1 MCLKIINLLNDLY
14 PMAMLDTEY
23 VLPKIHA
30 GFIGAR
36 IDLIS
41 SDPNAPKYAPSPT
54 ITGKKA
60 IEPEPVKEVA
70 APTVAAKAAP
80 VTAPALVSPHLT
92 LVRYDYY
99 FFIYL
104 HSCSVPHKPTEHCAI
119 IIRWIQQKS
128 QAEEKAQF
136 VLAPPKMQ
144 GWLKKKGHIVINWKT
159 RYDLS
164 FH

>member
-1 MCLKIINLLNDLY
+1 MCVKIINLLNDLY

-54 ITGKKA
+54 ATVKKT

-70 APTVAAKAAP
+70 APAAVAKPAP
-80 VTAPALVSPHLT
+80 VTAPALVNPHLT
-92 LVRYDYY
+92 LVCG
-99 FFIYL
+99 
-104 HSCSVPHKPTEHCAI
+104 SC
-119 IIRWIQQKS
+119 
-128 QAEEKAQF
+128 
-136 VLAPPKMQ
+136 
-144 GWLKKKGHIVINWKT
+144 
-159 RYDLS
+159 
-164 FH
+164 

>member
-30 GFIGAR
+30 GYIGAR

-54 ITGKKA
+54 VTVKKT

-70 APTVAAKAAP
+70 APAVVTKAVP
-80 VTAPALVSPHLT
+80 VTAPALVNPHLT
-92 LVRYDYY
+92 LVRV
-99 FFIYL
+99 L
-104 HSCSVPHKPTEHCAI
+104 LRSWSHN
-119 IIRWIQQKS
+119 
-128 QAEEKAQF
+128 QAVFPQ
-136 VLAPPKMQ
+136 LC
-144 GWLKKKGHIVINWKT
+144 L
-159 RYDLS
+159 
-164 FH
+164 